1 MGLLTNFKQNDVFRD
16 EKSLAFDG
24 TNDYV
29 NVDGLSSVFS
39 TDSAFS
45 LVFWFKCLNVG
56 HVGGDDE
63 HKEIIFSAHDSTNS
77 YANILRLGINPNNDS
92 SPIGGIFVVD
102 NSGNT
107 TIYTDNGS
115 ADSGTKYFNNGKW
128 HHLVLTNASGAG
140 NTTSNVYI
148 DGVQL
153 TNYYTTSGGS
163 DTNTLDVQWSDA
175 DKFSIAQEYDGSAAV
190 SDNFF
195 GNISEV
201 AIYNSALSINQVKTI
216 YNGREPYNHKEGVA
230 SGNLKAWY
238 RMGDGSLD
246 DFNLIGDETNATKG
260 NNLTTNGDL
269 SSGDLTGWT
278 HHETYQFDTVE
289 YDSGSIHVVSNGSNE
304 GGNYQS
310 VINTLST
317 PVLKNKVYEISYDIT
332 VNSGS
337 MRINV
342 MNGPVANQIGYSFI
356 HTSSTSVKTTFI
368 ANSNADNTTATHGV
382 EIYTPIG
389 TAADINLDN
398 VSLKLVNGNAGVMT
412 NMDIVDIEGDTP

>member
-1 MGLLTNFKQNDVFRD
+1 MGLLTTLKQNDVFRD

-201 AIYNSALSINQVKTI
+201 AIYNSALTINQIKTI

-230 SGNLKAWY
+230 SGNLQAWY
-238 RMGDGSLD
+238 RMGDGVLD
-246 DFNLIGDETNATKG
+246 DYALIGDETNATLG
-260 NNLTTNGDL
+260 TTLWDSDASTNGDVSNWVAFGTNTVETDSGAIKITYGNNSAGAYSNFKDASDL
-269 SSGDLTGWT
+269 SSNLTIGKVYKFT
-278 HHETYQFDTVE
+278 CDAKVNTGSVSLAFSTAGADTV
-289 YDSGSIHVVSNGSNE
+289 IFA
-304 GGNYQS
+304 
-310 VINTLST
+310 
-317 PVLKNKVYEISYDIT
+317 T
-332 VNSGS
+332 VT
-337 MRINV
+337 
-342 MNGPVANQIGYSFI
+342 QTSF
-356 HTSSTSVKTTFI
+356 TTFTGYFKAGHSTN
-368 ANSNADNTTATHGV
+368 ANIKLQNFSTG
-382 EIYTPIG
+382 EIIH
-389 TAADINLDN
+389 LDN
-398 VSLKLVNGNAGVMT
+398 FSLQEVGANAGIMT

>member
-1 MGLLTNFKQNDVFRD
+1 MFAKGRITTTGDVFRD

-56 HVGGDDE
+56 HGGGDDE
-63 HKEIIFSAHDSTNS
+63 HKEIIFSAHDSTDS
-77 YANILRLGINPNNDS
+77 YANILRLGVNPNNDS

-201 AIYNSALSINQVKTI
+201 AIYNSALTINQVKTI

-230 SGNLKAWY
+230 SGNLQAWY

-246 DFNLIGDETNATKG
+246 EYALIGDETNITLG
-260 NNLTTNGDL
+260 NNLITNGTFDADSDWAKSGSGATISSGQATLDLDADTFIYQDVGTVGKVYKMTFDLVVTSGEVKLGTNADFQYTYSAGTYTNESVYLIATTTNRFIFRRATGDL
-269 SSGDLTGWT
+269 
-278 HHETYQFDTVE
+278 E
-289 YDSGSIHVVSNGSNE
+289 
-304 GGNYQS
+304 
-310 VINTLST
+310 
-317 PVLKNKVYEISYDIT
+317 
-332 VNSGS
+332 
-337 MRINV
+337 
-342 MNGPVANQIGYSFI
+342 
-356 HTSSTSVKTTFI
+356 
-368 ANSNADNTTATHGV
+368 AT
-382 EIYTPIG
+382 I
-389 TAADINLDN
+389 DN
-398 VSLKLVNGNAGVMT
+398 VSVQQVGDNAGIMN
-412 NMDIVDIEGDTP
+412 NMSATDIEGDTP

>member
-1 MGLLTNFKQNDVFRD
+1 MFSKSIVTKGGDVFRD

-24 TNDYV
+24 SNDYV

-128 HHLVLTNASGAG
+128 HHLVITNASGAG

-201 AIYNSALSINQVKTI
+201 AIYNSALTINQVKTI

-230 SGNLKAWY
+230 SGNLQAWY
-238 RMGDGSLD
+238 RMGDSDLNQFD
-246 DFNLIGDETNATKG
+246 SNSANILIADETNITLGSNIVTNGTFSADSDWTKG
-260 NNLTTNGDL
+260 
-269 SSGDLTGWT
+269 TGWSIGSGVASGSSIGMSNILSQDISAVT
-278 HHETYQFDTVE
+278 GKIYRVSFDITAHSGGTIVLVDIGSSITASNVVVATATGHRTIYVKAAGSDLLIAGMSFGLE
-289 YDSGSIHVVSNGSNE
+289 FSGSI
-304 GGNYQS
+304 
-310 VINTLST
+310 
-317 PVLKNKVYEISYDIT
+317 
-332 VNSGS
+332 
-337 MRINV
+337 
-342 MNGPVANQIGYSFI
+342 
-356 HTSSTSVKTTFI
+356 
-368 ANSNADNTTATHGV
+368 
-382 EIYTPIG
+382 
-389 TAADINLDN
+389 DN
-398 VSLKLVNGNAGVMT
+398 VKVQQLGGNAGFMKNMT
-412 NMDIVDIEGDTP
+412 LTDIEGDTP